1 MTQVLYFQYKYSKTT
16 LNLRPYFAG
25 SMGGLKM
32 EWPLYKG
39 STWEKKKFDTAILKA
54 VEVWRGLL

>member
-54 VEVWRGLL
+54 VEV